1 VRKIGERRRMKKLVS
16 LIAVV
21 LMLSVMLLPQAYA
34 WSYGNPAK
42 PDDGIYEQF
51 GPRAD
56 KLLINLYASE
66 TSEWEAGLE
75 GGKID
80 VTDWPLYEEK
90 YDRYVAPPWNE
101 TIKVI
106 GYGAEFGLFL
116 FDLNN
121 NNNQY
126 LGNPPN
132 PAYPNPVYP
141 NPMSELALRKA
152 VAYLTNRDKYI
163 QQYLGPTVAVPLYT
177 PVPPSAGKYSHPDIK
192 PGGTREDLC
201 YLYDPAKA
209 NATLDAGGFP
219 VGPDGWRY
227 WDRNHNG
234 VKDAGEDFTLK
245 IVARVDSPPRDNAAS
260 DLATELTKAGIHVN
274 LQHMPSGEARIQV
287 MANKNFHIYTGGWS
301 LGVDPDFLVL
311 WHWGYYWHPG
321 RPYNYAGCNNP
332 DYNEAADGVQY
343 ANDQAEAVYW
353 ALRAQEI
360 FATNVLSV
368 PLWTSTGFKAVKR
381 AYTGTPG
388 TPDGEDVYE
397 GKYWEGFVNVA
408 GYGVDSGSTFMNMR
422 PEGFEWGDGEHMT
435 IRYGF
440 KTQEIK
446 MLNPVYAE
454 WLWDNTVIDLI
465 GYDSLLTR
473 NPYNLGEWLPW
484 VASKFRVSTYT
495 HPTYGECTKVIFTL
509 RPGVQ
514 WSDGKPVTIADIY
527 FTFVEIDDILA
538 ARGLP
543 PPWWISNVQDILSF
557 SVLDAY
563 NFEVLLDVKSVFA
576 IGWCGGNRILPK
588 HVWKPICESGDP
600 TTFAPDPNMINI
612 GAWRLQEYVENSHVL
627 LTANAPH
634 KTVQNNLVG
643 STPVTSDMGFF
654 RYTPIIADVYIK
666 DPPELDHYYKVP
678 NGTAA
683 TVAIDII
690 NLKAAQIDGVTGT
703 ITVEG
708 PTPQTVTF
716 GPISIAAQTTYQI
729 TVPITFTKGL
739 WKISVSTS
747 WTESGGRANTWQG
760 FILFW
765 ATTKEDIA
773 GSTWYDDAGL
783 GTYPYKTELPTPD
796 MKVDV
801 KDVAAAAR
809 AFGTRPGDA
818 RWNTNAD
825 LNLDY
830 KIDVKDI
837 AAIAKK
843 FGWK

>member
-1 VRKIGERRRMKKLVS
+1 MKKLVS
-16 LIAVV
+16 LIAIV
-21 LMLSVMLLPQAYA
+21 LMLSVMLSPQVSA

-56 KLLINLYASE
+56 KLLINLYSSE
-66 TSEWEAGLE
+66 LSEWTAGLE
-75 GGKID
+75 GNKID
-80 VTDWPLYEEK
+80 VTDWPLYEEYYNK
-90 YDRYVAPPWNE
+90 YITAPWNA
-101 TIKVI
+101 TVKVI
-106 GYGAEFGLFL
+106 GYGAEFGLFI

-152 VAYLTNRDKYI
+152 VAYLTNRPKYV
-163 QQYLGPTVAVPLYT
+163 QQYLGETVAVALYT
-177 PVPPSAGKYSHPDIK
+177 PVPPSAGKYSHPDIT
-192 PGGTREDLC
+192 PGGAREDLC
-201 YLYDPAKA
+201 YLYNPAEA

-219 VGPDGWRY
+219 LGPDGWRY
-227 WDRNHNG
+227 WDKNRNSI
-234 VKDAGEDFTLK
+234 KDAGEDFTLK
-245 IVARVDSPPRDNAAS
+245 IVARVDSYPRSMAGA
-260 DLATELTKAGIHVN
+260 DLTAELTRARVKTN
-274 LQHMPSGEARIQV
+274 LQQMPSGSARIQV

-311 WHWGYYWHPG
+311 WHWDYYWHPG
-321 RPYNYAGCNNP
+321 RPYNYAGCNVP
-332 DYNEAADGVQY
+332 AFNEAADGVQY

-381 AYTGTPG
+381 TYTGTPG
-388 TPDGEDVYE
+388 IPDDEDVYE
-397 GKYWEGFVNVA
+397 GKYWEGFVNVQ
-408 GYGVDSGSTFMNMR
+408 GYGVDSGSTFMNMH
-422 PEGFEWGDGEHMT
+422 PEGVEWGNMT

-473 NPYNLGEWLPW
+473 NPYNLGEFLPW
-484 VASKFRVSTYT
+484 VASKFRVGTYT
-495 HPTYGECTKVIFTL
+495 HPTYGECTKVIFAL
-509 RPGVQ
+509 RPGVE
-514 WSDGKPVTIADIY
+514 WSDGTPVTMADIY

-543 PPWWISNVQDILSF
+543 PPWWISNVQNILSF
-557 SVLDAY
+557 SILDAY

-588 HVWKPICESGDP
+588 HIWKPICETGDP
-600 TTFAPDPNMINI
+600 TTFAPDPNMINS
-612 GAWRLQEYVENSHVL
+612 GAWRLVEYVENSHVL
-627 LTANAPH
+627 LTANGPD
-634 KTVQNNLVG
+634 KTVTTNLAG
-643 STPVTSDMGFF
+643 ATAVTSDMGFF

-666 DPPELDHYYKVP
+666 DPTALDHYYKVT

-683 TVAIDII
+683 TVAVDII
-690 NLKAAQIDGVTGT
+690 NLKATAIDEVNGT
-703 ITVEG
+703 IRITG
-708 PTPQTVTF
+708 PTPQTINF
-716 GPISIAAQTTYQI
+716 GPISIGAQSTYQI
-729 TVPITFTKGL
+729 TVPITFTKGVWRIHVDVWWPDL
-739 WKISVSTS
+739 IGKERICPITGARYKWHWCRTV
-747 WTESGGRANTWQG
+747 
-760 FILFW
+760 FW
-765 ATTKEDIA
+765 ATIKEDLT
-773 GSTWYDDAGL
+773 GSTWYDDVGL
-783 GTYPYKTELPTPD
+783 STYPYKTQLLTPD
-796 MKVDV
+796 IKVDV
-801 KDVAAAAR
+801 KDVAKAAK
-809 AFGTRPGDA
+809 AFGARPGDA
-818 RWNTNAD
+818 RWDTLAD
-825 LNLDY
+825 IIQDY

-837 AAIAKK
+837 AGIAKK